1 MTCTEAIK
9 ALLRDDI
16 YWQIQMFKAYSYVG
30 EKTKIGYNCYLQYS
44 FFKNESGSDREINM
58 EFKGLLKDVNQNVNL
73 LFLCG
78 SIKCIFL

>member
-44 FFKNESGSDREINM
+44 F
-58 EFKGLLKDVNQNVNL
+58 LKTRAAVIER
-73 LFLCG
+73 
-78 SIKCIFL
+78 SIWSSKVC